1 MNFRI
6 FFGILLIAT
15 AFLATSGA
23 TSGSSGWGESIC
35 KAISYFFRK
44 LISGVPKAE
53 QPSTFPKKTYTYDD
67 LPAINAR
74 HLYPSLTQYPNS
86 GFDYQSKIE
95 PSSKTDNTLVERIE
109 SNIKREKRRTN
120 MLIAN

>member
-15 AFLATSGA
+15 LFLATSGT
-23 TSGSSGWGESIC
+23 TSGGKGLGESIC
-35 KAISYFFRK
+35 TGISYFFRK
-44 LISGVPKAE
+44 LISGVPKTE

-86 GFDYQSKIE
+86 GFNYQSKIE
-95 PSSKTDNTLVERIE
+95 TSKTDNILTQSTE
-109 SNIKREKRRTN
+109 SNTKREKRRTN
-120 MLIAN
+120 ILIAN